1 MQQEASD
8 MQYSDLLEADT
19 YYINLDP
26 TRRSKETAT
35 IRSDGSY
42 INHFKSLIIQFH
54 LMKNRHFIISPR
66 RRW

>member
-35 IRSDGSY
+35 IRSFQPFQKSY
-42 INHFKSLIIQFH
+42 QSVSSYEKKTFH
-54 LMKNRHFIISPR
+54 YLT
-66 RRW
+66 

>member
-8 MQYSDLLEADT
+8 MQYSDLLEADR
-19 YYINLDP
+19 YINLDP

-42 INHFKSLIIQFH
+42 INHFKSLIIQLH
-54 LMKNRHFIISPR
+54 LMKKRHFIISPR